1 MPPVMQWTIVTVS
14 FVCGVVAVWAG
25 LSWAAGPL
33 PAIAEVNGFTGNAGE
48 WELTAT
54 LTRDDGSRE
63 LSGPMKMTHVG
74 WCSQEG
80 PQEKSGELR
89 VRQHPLF
96 ARIDATVTF
105 DGVACSYQ
113 GSLSDA
119 YEGKMTCPD
128 RRPMQLLLWIR

>member
-1 MPPVMQWTIVTVS
+1 M
-14 FVCGVVAVWAG
+14 WAS
-25 LSWAAGPL
+25 LSSMGAPI
-33 PAIAEVNGFTGNAGE
+33 PASAEISGFTGNAGE

-54 LTRDDGSRE
+54 LTREGDTRE

-80 PQEKSGELR
+80 PQEKSGMLR
-89 VRQHPLF
+89 VHMNRLF
-96 ARIDATVTF
+96 ARVDATVSF
-105 DGVACSYQ
+105 DGVECSYQ